1 MSSPVTKNSLQPGLI
16 PVLGFPGGIHDFIP
30 TLLSGILISNHT
42 DSQTSSWNGKTGLW
56 CSSRCVLNRVH
67 FVENRKIFLESV
79 FAYSIFA
86 SLNTSHSSL
95 AFQYLFSHSDTSAM
109 WIPKQTNRNP
119 TRSDHVLSAPGT
131 FDGSCYL

>member
-1 MSSPVTKNSLQPGLI
+1 M
-16 PVLGFPGGIHDFIP
+16 
-30 TLLSGILISNHT
+30 
-42 DSQTSSWNGKTGLW
+42 TSSQHYSVEFSSLITQIPKQVPWNGKTGLR
-56 CSSRCVLNRVH
+56 CSSRCVLNCVH

-95 AFQYLFSHSDTSAM
+95 AFQYLFSLSDTSAM